1 MLSLVKGSLRMK
13 LTLNKFNQYLKEN
26 AEEPKVGMLSDNL
39 DEVVASYR
47 KYATE
52 TGFGMSVSTSRKI

>member
-1 MLSLVKGSLRMK
+1 MK
-13 LTLNKFNQYLKEN
+13 LTLNKVDQYLKEN

-52 TGFGMSVSTSRKI
+52 TGFGLSVSTSRKI

>member
-1 MLSLVKGSLRMK
+1 MK
-13 LTLNKFNQYLKEN
+13 LTLTLNKVDQYLKEN

-39 DEVVASYR
+39 DEVVTSYR